1 MPKIMKQNK
10 TMTLQR
16 NIKLHTFQHID
27 SDMDQQE
34 KHNYFPESNRTL
46 NDLRAARRRLR
57 RSSDAGSGGG
67 GEYPRRKHV
76 IDNSSSLKLKDDDVP
91 NITRQKTAPIRSE

>member
-1 MPKIMKQNK
+1 
-10 TMTLQR
+10 MTLQR
-16 NIKLHTFQHID
+16 NIKLHTFQHVD

-34 KHNYFPESNRTL
+34 KHNYFPEPTHNL

-57 RSSDAGSGGG
+57 RSSDGGSGGG

-76 IDNSSSLKLKDDDVP
+76 INKSSHLKLQDDVP
-91 NITRQKTAPIRSE
+91 NIARQKNAPMRSE